1 MRLLRSHPP
10 LQEGTLRVQ
19 ATKPR
24 ARFEVTTDGAGVV
37 GHVGAALLAE
47 LADRLGLTAALSW
60 RAGRGQTSRHRH
72 DAGAVLRDLAVT
84 LADGGDRLSD
94 LAVLRDQGELFG
106 PVASTATA
114 WRVVEQVAADEFGL
128 AGLRAARAQARGR
141 AWRAGAWPQADLLL
155 VDVDGTLVTAHSD
168 KQGAAGTY

>member
-10 LQEGTLRVQ
+10 LQEATLRVQ

-37 GHVGAALLAE
+37 GHVGAALLADW
-47 LADRLGLTAALSW
+47 LRLTAALSW

-84 LADGGDRLSD
+84 LADGGHGRNAKLIFS
-94 LAVLRDQGELFG
+94 AVLRCD
-106 PVASTATA
+106 AS
-114 WRVVEQVAADEFGL
+114 G
-128 AGLRAARAQARGR
+128 AGLYLHPDHRRRLRRPPVLGPI
-141 AWRAGAWPQADLLL
+141 G
-155 VDVDGTLVTAHSD
+155 VEE
-168 KQGAAGTY
+168 